1 MALEKCEQSVNENPW
16 RLHLFSLILG
26 RLLIIVKD
34 KLTGYNGG
42 ISPSQ
47 YKRLLH
53 VRLFVSGAYPV
64 LIPSFLSKVR

>member
-53 VRLFVSGAYPV
+53 VRLSVSGAYPV